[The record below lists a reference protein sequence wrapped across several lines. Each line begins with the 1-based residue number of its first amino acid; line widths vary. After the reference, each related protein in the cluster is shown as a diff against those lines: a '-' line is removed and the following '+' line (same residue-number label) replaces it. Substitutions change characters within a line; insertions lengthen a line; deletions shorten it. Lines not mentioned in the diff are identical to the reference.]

1 LYDVVPIDAVLLAAA
16 DRLPLLRRFFGSQ
29 MRIVALVSLF
39 SRPVLRASPPKLTE
53 PVCAES
59 ADT

>member
-1 LYDVVPIDAVLLAAA
+1 VPIDAVLLAAA
-16 DRLPLLRRFFGSQ
+16 DRLPLLRRFFGSH

-39 SRPVLRASPPKLTE
+39 SRPVLRASPPKPTDAGL
-53 PVCAES
+53 CES

>member
-1 LYDVVPIDAVLLAAA
+1 VPIDAVLLAAA
-16 DRLPLLRRFFGSQ
+16 DRLPLLRRFFGSH